1 MEFNLA
7 ILWFCFFSVSGI
19 SLVLI
24 VYNFYLERRILRGN
38 AKDESELT
46 DVSQNNGE
54 T

>member
-1 MEFNLA
+1 MEFNSA
-7 ILWFCFFSVSGI
+7 ILLFCFFSVSGI

-46 DVSQNNGE
+46 DVSQNKGK

>member
-1 MEFNLA
+1 MEFNPA

-24 VYNFYLERRILRGN
+24 VYTFYLERRILRGN

-46 DVSQNNGE
+46 DVIQNNGE